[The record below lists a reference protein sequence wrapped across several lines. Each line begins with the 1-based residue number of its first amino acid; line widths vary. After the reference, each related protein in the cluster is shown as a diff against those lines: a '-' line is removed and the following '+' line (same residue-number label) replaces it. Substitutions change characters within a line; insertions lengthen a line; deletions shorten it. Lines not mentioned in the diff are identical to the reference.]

1 MCTVLFDKMLTLTE
15 GKFKLAH
22 LGTSSVTRIRE
33 EELMLLVSMEAP
45 SVHQLAAPLVDA
57 ATKESR

>member
-1 MCTVLFDKMLTLTE
+1 MLTLTE